1 MKSGFITIIGR
12 PNVGKS
18 TLLNA
23 IIGEKISIVSS
34 KPQTTRGKIT
44 GIYNRENLQLV
55 FIDTPGVHKPKN
67 KLGEK
72 MIKDV
77 NEAVDGVDCAL
88 LVVEPRSPGKT
99 EKELI
104 TRFKNDGVPLILV
117 INKTDSVKKD
127 YVAKAIIEYSELAD
141 FAAVVPLSALKK
153 DNISPLIDE
162 ITKFAHGDTAYYPDD
177 ISTDRTERQLVSEIL
192 REKLIR
198 RLDDEVPHGIN
209 VEIDSLKERED
220 KPLVEIMA
228 TVVCERSSHKGI
240 IIGKNGEG
248 IKKAATAARE
258 EMEKLLGKKVYLE
271 CFVKVKEGWRDDEKY
286 IAENEQ

>member
-1 MKSGFITIIGR
+1 MKSGFITIVGR

-34 KPQTTRGKIT
+34 KPQTTRGRIT
-44 GIYNRENLQLV
+44 GIYNRNDLQLV
-55 FIDTPGVHKPKN
+55 FIDTPGLHKPKN

-72 MIKDV
+72 MIKEI
-77 NEAVDGVDCAL
+77 NEAANDVDCAI

-99 EKELI
+99 EKDLI
-104 TRFKNDGVPLILV
+104 DRFKLTDTPIILV

-127 YVAKAIIEYSELAD
+127 YVAKTIIEYSEITS

-153 DNISPLIDE
+153 DNIQPLIDE
-162 ITKFAHGDTAYYPDD
+162 IIGIVDGDTAFYPDD

-198 RLDDEVPHGIN
+198 RLSDEVPHGIN
-209 VEIDSLKERED
+209 IEIVSFKERD
-220 KPLVEIMA
+220 NKPIIDISA
-228 TVVCERSSHKGI
+228 NIICEKASHKGI
-240 IIGKNGEG
+240 VIGKNGENL
-248 IKKAATAARE
+248 KKTASLARE
-258 EMEKLLGKKVYLE
+258 DMEKLLGKKVFLE
-271 CFVKVKEGWRDDEKY
+271 CFVKVKEDWRDDERY
-286 IAENEQ
+286 ILEYEQ

>member
-1 MKSGFITIIGR
+1 MKSGFITITGR

-23 IIGEKISIVSS
+23 IIGEKISIVSA
-34 KPQTTRGKIT
+34 KPQTTRGKIV
-44 GIYNRENLQLV
+44 GIYNREDLQLV

-77 NEAVDGVDCAL
+77 NEALDGVDCAV

-104 TRFKNDGVPLILV
+104 ARFKNDGVPLILV
-117 INKTDSVKKD
+117 INKTDTVKKD
-127 YVAKAIIEYSELAD
+127 YVAKAIVEYSELCD
-141 FAAVVPLSALKK
+141 FAAVVPLSALRR
-153 DNISPLIDE
+153 DNVEPLIDE
-162 ITKFAHGDTAYYPDD
+162 IVKFAHGDTAYYPDD
-177 ISTDRTERQLVSEIL
+177 VSTDRTERQLVSEFL

-209 VEIDSLKERED
+209 VEIDSFKERED

-228 TVVCERSSHKGI
+228 TVVCERASHKGI
-240 IIGKNGEG
+240 IIGKNGEN